1 MDLQASTIVSPR
13 SFSVAISDPFTLWS
27 AREGEVAV
35 HPRLSHLGHGELL
48 LRISPDWDIFDE
60 EQYIFSSVD
69 GGRTWDPVS
78 NWPMGDVAGRH
89 LYQEHVR
96 LPDGRSLVVPIYL
109 VSTGNE
115 DEYIIPA
122 WISSE
127 DGKTGFRKLESVPF
141 HFPYGRTVDVWDPLQ
156 WAAQRRGGPRNHEEN
171 YLTDPGQPSQLMR
184 RFHADSGR
192 NWLSGH
198 LLPLYVLDD
207 STVLAFVCATP
218 MAPAR
223 SRTEQY
229 ARTRANSTICLES
242 KDWGASWALR
252 SVPGPWDPALEN
264 KYRRKKGLDG
274 FCEPSVTRLQNG
286 EHLIIMRIGA
296 WHRLYAAWSK
306 DGCRTW
312 TKPREISVFGIYPK
326 VLTLPGGGLTLCTGR
341 PDNTLSFSFDNG
353 ESWPWT
359 YRLLDQTNPLHPST
373 RNNNMIQVEPGRL
386 LYLYDT
392 GYRRPHPEVDVPHAI
407 EGRFIEVHTEG

>member
-69 GGRTWDPVS
+69 GGRTWDPIS
-78 NWPMGDVAGRH
+78 NWPMGDGAGRH

-171 YLTDPGQPSQLMR
+171 YLYRPGPTLATDEKVSR
-184 RFHADSGR
+184 RFWAQLVERTPATALRPGR
-192 NWLSGH
+192 FNCFGLRLRHSDGARS
-198 LLPLYVLDD
+198 LANRAIRKNKSELDD
-207 STVLAFVCATP
+207 LPRVQGLGSFLGSAL
-218 MAPAR
+218 R
-223 SRTEQY
+223 SRT
-229 ARTRANSTICLES
+229 L
-242 KDWGASWALR
+242 
-252 SVPGPWDPALEN
+252 GP
-264 KYRRKKGLDG
+264 R
-274 FCEPSVTRLQNG
+274 
-286 EHLIIMRIGA
+286 
-296 WHRLYAAWSK
+296 
-306 DGCRTW
+306 
-312 TKPREISVFGIYPK
+312 PRE
-326 VLTLPGGGLTLCTGR
+326 
-341 PDNTLSFSFDNG
+341 
-353 ESWPWT
+353 
-359 YRLLDQTNPLHPST
+359 
-373 RNNNMIQVEPGRL
+373 
-386 LYLYDT
+386 
-392 GYRRPHPEVDVPHAI
+392 
-407 EGRFIEVHTEG
+407 